1 MGKGGVKCDTP
12 EGLVKVCVWSVCVPT
27 PQAELRQLILS
38 PRGGNHE
45 HLFFL
50 KKKKK
55 NLLKILNVVKVSLGK
70 LIFKISLR
78 PQNLPHSSSREC

>member
-1 MGKGGVKCDTP
+1 MGTGGVKCDTP

-55 NLLKILNVVKVSLGK
+55 KLVKNIKCSKSVFRKID
-70 LIFKISLR
+70 F
-78 PQNLPHSSSREC
+78 